1 MIYLIL
7 SVLLLVFS
15 LIMSYE
21 SKLKNVY
28 GTDIILMGMDA
39 IILHI
44 ATKGYHASPFLV
56 KKWIRTKSIPVR
68 YELDRY
74 FSTTYAIDK
83 WVRKNRKHIE
93 KL

>member
-1 MIYLIL
+1 MIHLTLYLFIL
-7 SVLLLVFS
+7 VILL
-15 LIMSYE
+15 II
-21 SKLKNVY
+21 LKKGY
-28 GTDIILMGMDA
+28 DSDTILMGMDA

-44 ATKGYHASPFLV
+44 TTKGYHASPFLV

-74 FSTTYAIDK
+74 FSTTYAIDN
-83 WVRKNRKHIE
+83 WLCKNRKHIE